1 MKKKDLKK
9 LCLMGIAGGM
19 AIVAQPAQASDGI
32 LLAGGCGAVP
42 RGNSQTGD
50 NYAPQGSCSGYR
62 SAPQGSYSDYRA
74 APQGSCGGYRTA
86 PQGSC
91 GGYRPVETSYQ
102 APQGSCG
109 GFRQDNPSNIQGGN
123 YNNQN
128 RNTQT
133 ANTNVAPAPVR
144 GTDSPAGS
152 SKDFPSSMTP
162 AQSMNPVNN
171 SNINTTK

>member
-42 RGNSQTGD
+42 RGNSQTVD
-50 NYAPQGSCSGYR
+50 NYAPQGSCGGYR

-74 APQGSCGGYRTA
+74 V

-109 GFRQDNPSNIQGGN
+109 GFRQDNPSYVQGAN

-133 ANTNVAPAPVR
+133 ANTQMAPAANTNIAPAPVR

-171 SNINTTK
+171 SNINSK